1 MTRGNRN
8 PQSPVPG
15 SVGRN
20 RGPGPGRMEREST
33 TNINA
38 SMERSPTL
46 QTPIEAPNTAPQTPN
61 GNDATRPNTPG
72 QESNATAPQI
82 PLPEVRFIYLS
93 LV

>member
-1 MTRGNRN
+1 
-8 PQSPVPG
+8 
-15 SVGRN
+15 
-20 RGPGPGRMEREST
+20 
-33 TNINA
+33 
-38 SMERSPTL
+38 MERSPTL
-46 QTPIEAPNTAPQTPN
+46 QTPIEAPNTAPKTPN